1 MLIDRVLLIA
11 AVLLLVSVLASKA
24 SGRLGVPA
32 LVIFL
37 GIGMLAGSDGIG
49 GIYFDDPFV
58 AQFVGVV
65 ALAFILFAGGLDT
78 DWKLVRPVMP
88 RALLLATVGVFIS
101 AGVMGLFA
109 WQVLGF
115 SLLEG
120 MLLGAIVSSTDAAA
134 VFTAMRARQM
144 RLKGN
149 VEPLL
154 ELESGSNDPMAVFLT
169 MGLTLLITTPGA
181 SVVNLVPQFVW
192 QMGAGAALGLA
203 TGWLAVQVINRIRL
217 QADGLYVVLTI
228 ATLLAAYAGTAVLG
242 GNGFLAVYIAGIVMG
257 QHDFVHKRS
266 LTRFHDGMAWLM
278 QIAMFLTL
286 GLLVFPSQLPA
297 VAVPAIAA
305 ALVLVFVARPIAV
318 FICLA
323 FSSFNWREKLLVSWV
338 GLRGAVPIILAT
350 FPLIAGVP
358 QANTIFN
365 HVFFIVLV
373 SVLLQ
378 GTTIS
383 MVARWLKLQTPPAPR
398 MNLLS
403 EGVANALVEIP
414 VSAASRAAGKQIV
427 ELGLPSSALIVSIAR
442 EGTTFVPNG
451 STVLEP
457 HDVLLLVSDPNTCN
471 DVRRQLA

>member
-1 MLIDRVLLIA
+1 
-11 AVLLLVSVLASKA
+11 
-24 SGRLGVPA
+24 
-32 LVIFL
+32 
-37 GIGMLAGSDGIG
+37 
-49 GIYFDDPFV
+49 
-58 AQFVGVV
+58 
-65 ALAFILFAGGLDT
+65 
-78 DWKLVRPVMP
+78 
-88 RALLLATVGVFIS
+88 
-101 AGVMGLFA
+101 
-109 WQVLGF
+109 
-115 SLLEG
+115 
-120 MLLGAIVSSTDAAA
+120 
-134 VFTAMRARQM
+134 
-144 RLKGN
+144 
-149 VEPLL
+149 
-154 ELESGSNDPMAVFLT
+154 

-442 EGTTFVPNG
+442 EGATFVPNG

>member
-1 MLIDRVLLIA
+1 MLIERVLLIA

-24 SGRLGVPA
+24 TGRLGVPS

-49 GIYFDDPFV
+49 GIYFDDAFV
-58 AQFVGVV
+58 AQFVGTV

-78 DWKLVRPVMP
+78 VWRQVRPVLTP
-88 RALLLATVGVFIS
+88 ALLLATLGVFIS
-101 AGVMGLFA
+101 AGILGVFA

-134 VFTAMRARQM
+134 VFTAMRARSTK
-144 RLKGN
+144 LKGA

-154 ELESGSNDPMAVFLT
+154 ELESGSNDPMAIFLT
-169 MGLTLLITTPGA
+169 MGLTMLIVTPGA
-181 SVVNLVPQFVW
+181 QVINLAPQFLW
-192 QMGAGAALGLA
+192 QMGAGAAFGLGA
-203 TGWLAVQVINRIRL
+203 GWLAVQIINRVRL
-217 QADGLYVVLTI
+217 HVDGLYIALTI
-228 ATLLAAYAGTAVLG
+228 AAMLAAYAGTAILG
-242 GNGFLAVYIAGIVMG
+242 GNGFLAVYIAGIYMG
-257 QHDFVHKRS
+257 QQNFVHKRS
-266 LTRFHDGMAWLM
+266 LMRMHDGLAWLM

-305 ALVLVFVARPIAV
+305 ALVLMFVARPIAV

-323 FSSFNWREKLLVSWV
+323 FSRFNWREKLLISWV
-338 GLRGAVPIILAT
+338 GLRGSVPIILAT
-350 FPLIAGVP
+350 FPLLAGVP
-358 QANTIFN
+358 KADTIFN
-365 HVFFIVLV
+365 HVFFIVVV

-383 MVARWLKLQTPPAPR
+383 LVARWLGLQAPPARQR
-398 MNLLS
+398 MSFS
-403 EGVANALVEIP
+403 EHVANAIVEIP
-414 VSAASRAAGKQIV
+414 VNEASQAAGKQIV
-427 ELGLPSSALIVSIAR
+427 ELRLPPSALIVSIAR
-442 EGTTFVPNG
+442 EGETFVPNG

-457 HDVLLLVSDPNTCN
+457 DDVLLVVSDPATCN
-471 DVRRQLA
+471 DVRRQLG

>member
-1 MLIDRVLLIA
+1 MVIDRVLFIA
-11 AVLLLVSVLASKA
+11 AVLLLISVFASKA

-37 GIGMLAGSDGIG
+37 GVGMLAGSDGLG
-49 GIYFDDPFV
+49 GIYFDNAFV
-58 AQFVGVV
+58 AQFIGVV

-78 DWKLVRPVMP
+78 DWRHVRPVLTP
-88 RALLLATVGVFIS
+88 ALLLATVGVVIS
-101 AGVMGLFA
+101 AGIMGLFA

-144 RLKGN
+144 RLKGE

-169 MGLTLLITTPGA
+169 TGLTLLIMTPGA
-181 SVVNLVPQFVW
+181 SVVSLVPQFVW
-192 QMGAGAALGLA
+192 QMGAGVVLGLA
-203 TGWLAVQVINRIRL
+203 FGWLAVQIINRVRL
-217 QADGLYVVLTI
+217 QVDGLYVVLSI
-228 ATLLAAYAGTAVLG
+228 AALLVAYAGTALLG
-242 GNGFLAVYIAGIVMG
+242 GNGFLAVYIAGIYMA
-257 QHDFVHKRS
+257 QQTFVHKRS
-266 LTRFHDGMAWLM
+266 LARFHDGMAWLM
-278 QIAMFLTL
+278 QIVMFLTL
-286 GLLVFPSQLPA
+286 GLLVFPSQLPT

-318 FICLA
+318 FLCLA
-323 FSSFNWREKLLVSWV
+323 FSKFNWREKVLISWV

-350 FPLIAGVP
+350 FPLLAGVP
-358 QANTIFN
+358 QANAIFN

-383 MVARWLKLQTPPAPR
+383 VVARWLGLQAPPRPR
-398 MNLLS
+398 INFS
-403 EGVANALVEIP
+403 EHVANAIVEIP
-414 VSAASRAAGKQIV
+414 VGTASTVVGKQVV
-427 ELGLPSSALIVSIAR
+427 ELGLPASALIVSIAR
-442 EGTTFVPNG
+442 EGETFVPNG
-451 STVLEP
+451 STVLEQG
-457 HDVLLLVSDPNTCN
+457 DVLLVVSDAATCN

>member
-1 MLIDRVLLIA
+1 MVIERVLLIA

-32 LVIFL
+32 LVIFI

-49 GIYFDDPFV
+49 GIYFDDAFL
-58 AQFVGVV
+58 AQFVGVM

-78 DWKLVRPVMP
+78 DWKMVRPVLS
-88 RALLLATVGVFIS
+88 RAVLLATLGVVIS

-169 MGLTLLITTPGA
+169 MGLTLLIVTPGA
-181 SVVNLVPQFVW
+181 SVAGLAPQFVW
-192 QMGAGAALGLA
+192 QMGAGVALGLMF
-203 TGWLAVQVINRIRL
+203 GWMAVQVINRVRL
-217 QADGLYVVLTI
+217 QVDGLYVVLTI
-228 ATLLAAYAGTAVLG
+228 ATLLMAYAGTAMLG
-242 GNGFLAVYIAGIVMG
+242 GNGFLAVYIAGIFMG
-257 QHDFVHKRS
+257 QNNFVHKRS
-266 LTRFHDGMAWLM
+266 LMHFHDGLAWLM

-286 GLLVFPSQLPA
+286 GLLVFPSQLGA
-297 VAVPAIAA
+297 VAGPAIAA
-305 ALVLVFVARPIAV
+305 ALMLVFVARPIAV
-318 FICLA
+318 FVCLA
-323 FSSFNWREKLLVSWV
+323 FSTFNWREKVLISWV

-350 FPLIAGVP
+350 FPLLAGVP
-358 QANTIFN
+358 QANAIFN
-365 HVFFIVLV
+365 HVFFIVLF

-383 MVARWLKLQTPPAPR
+383 FVARWLGLQAPPAPR
-398 MNLLS
+398 MNLS
-403 EGVANALVEIP
+403 EHVANAIVEIP
-414 VSAASRAAGKQIV
+414 VSASSQHAGKQIV
-427 ELGLPSSALIVSIAR
+427 ELGLPASALIVSILR
-442 EGTTFVPNG
+442 EGATFVPNG

-457 HDVLLLVSDPNTCN
+457 EDVLLVVSDPNTCN

>member
-1 MLIDRVLLIA
+1 MFIERVLLIVA
-11 AVLLLVSVLASKA
+11 ILLLVSVFASKA

-49 GIYFDDPFV
+49 GIYFDDAFV
-58 AQFVGVV
+58 AQFVGVM

-78 DWKLVRPVMP
+78 DWRHVRPVLTP
-88 RALLLATVGVFIS
+88 ALLLATLGVFIS
-101 AGVMGLFA
+101 AGVVGLFA

-134 VFTAMRARQM
+134 VFTAMRARATK
-144 RLKGN
+144 LKGQ

-169 MGLTLLITTPGA
+169 AALTMLLVTPGA
-181 SVVNLVPQFVW
+181 SVLGLAPQFVW
-192 QMGAGAALGLA
+192 QMGAGIVLGLA
-203 TGWLAVQVINRIRL
+203 FGWLAVQVINHVRL
-217 QADGLYVVLTI
+217 QVDGLYVVLTI
-228 ATLLAAYAGTAVLG
+228 STLLLAYAGTALLG
-242 GNGFLAVYIAGIVMG
+242 GNGFLAVYIAGIFMG
-257 QHDFVHKRS
+257 QQNFVHKRS
-266 LTRFHDGMAWLM
+266 LGRFHDGMAWLM

-297 VAVPAIAA
+297 VAGPAIAA
-305 ALVLVFVARPIAV
+305 ALVLVFVARPITV
-318 FICLA
+318 FLCLA
-323 FSSFNWREKLLVSWV
+323 LSRFNWREKLLISWV

-350 FPLIAGVP
+350 FPLLAGVP
-358 QANTIFN
+358 KADTIFN

-383 MVARWLKLQTPPAPR
+383 LVARWLGLQAPPTRNR
-398 MNLLS
+398 MSLS
-403 EGVANALVEIP
+403 EHVANAIVEIP
-414 VSAASRAAGKQIV
+414 VNAGSQAAGKQVV

-442 EGTTFVPNG
+442 EGETFVPNG

-457 HDVLLLVSDPNTCN
+457 DDVLLVVSDPATCN
-471 DVRRQLA
+471 DVRRQLT